1 MKHKYFVKK
10 SHFPVEIFFL
20 IIYIF
25 LIGLNIFAAIQQ
37 KNMTAPQVTDI
48 ILLTAITL
56 PPCIRFHM
64 MGLYINGKDVTVKNF
79 FTTRKIDPRN
89 IAAIKILQS
98 YYIIKGSHKPLVGE
112 KGVPLY
118 TAFLLNSITSEVY
131 KFKQEDVRFIQ
142 AYHKHIICGVV
153 SDLEA
158 IRYLK
163 TLNPRIR
170 II

>member
-1 MKHKYFVKK
+1 MKHKYFLKK

-20 IIYIF
+20 IIYF
-25 LIGLNIFAAIQQ
+25 LLVGLNIFAAIQH
-37 KNMTAPQVTDI
+37 KKITVPQVTDI
-48 ILLTAITL
+48 VLLTAIIL
-56 PPCIRFHM
+56 PPYIRFHT
-64 MGLYINGKDVTVKNF
+64 MGLYIDGKDITVKKF
-79 FTTRKIDPRN
+79 FTAQKVDPRD

-98 YYIIKGSHKPLVGE
+98 YYIIKGSREPLVGE
-112 KGVPLY
+112 KGMPLY
-118 TAFLLNSITSEVY
+118 TAFLLNSVTGEVY
-131 KFKQEDVRFIQ
+131 KFKQDDVQFKQ
-142 AYHKHIICGVV
+142 YYQKHIICGVV